1 MIRLDTESGKY
12 TVSSITALI
21 KQTLE
26 GAYAGVEVEGEISNF
41 RPSGAGHLYFT
52 LKDENAAL
60 SAVMFRGRAN
70 RLDFQPEDGQ
80 LVIASGNI
88 SVYEKRGV
96 YQIICERLKKAG
108 VGDIL
113 VLLEERKKRLAAE
126 GLFDEEL
133 KQPLPLF
140 PSRVAVVTSP
150 TGAAIRD
157 ILQVTRRRNSGVD
170 IVILPAPVQGDGAGE
185 IIAEQIERAN
195 KLELGE
201 VLIIGRGGGSLEDL
215 LPFSDERVVRAVAKS
230 RIPVISAVGHE
241 IDLSLSDLAADVRAS
256 TPSAAAEIVSASR
269 DELRTRV
276 VHLREAMGSRIENR
290 VERIRLLLDGFSSKN
305 LERSFRVL
313 IQPFLLRLDDAKEN
327 LVRTIREKTANTRH
341 RLELAARTLES
352 SSPYSIL
359 ERGYAV
365 VSDQETGEVLTDAAK
380 SAAGARVSIRLAK
393 GRLGANVTEVEEDD
407 EKL

>member
-1 MIRLDTESGKY
+1 MIGLGDENGNY
-12 TVSSITALI
+12 TVTSITTLI
-21 KQTLE
+21 KRTLE
-26 GAYAGVEVEGEISNF
+26 SAYAGIEVEGEISNF

-52 LKDENAAL
+52 LKDENASL
-60 SAVMFRGRAN
+60 SAVMFRGRAT
-70 RLDFQPEDGQ
+70 RLDFKPEDGQ

-113 VLLEERKKRLAAE
+113 LLLEERKKRLAAE
-126 GLFDEEL
+126 GLFDEDL

-157 ILQVTRRRNSGVD
+157 ILQVTRRRNSGID
-170 IVILPAPVQGDGAGE
+170 IVVLPAPVQGDDAAE
-185 IIAEQIERAN
+185 KIAAQIEKAN
-195 KLELGE
+195 DLDLGE

-241 IDLSLSDLAADVRAS
+241 IDLSLSDLAADVRAP

-269 DELRTRV
+269 DELYLRV
-276 VHLREAMGSRIENR
+276 IHLREAMESGITGR
-290 VERIRLLLDGFSSKN
+290 VERIRLLLGGFSTRN
-305 LERSFRVL
+305 LERSFRILV
-313 IQPFLLRLDDAKEN
+313 QPFLLRLDDAKEY
-327 LVRTIREKTANTRH
+327 LIRTMRETTASTRH
-341 RLELAARTLES
+341 RLELAGQALES
-352 SSPYSIL
+352 RSPYGIL
-359 ERGYAV
+359 SRGYAL
-365 VSDQETGEVLTDAAK
+365 VSDADTQEVLTDAAK
-380 SAAGARVSIRLAK
+380 SAAGNRVSIRLAK
-393 GRLGANVTEVEEDD
+393 GTLGAKVTEVHD